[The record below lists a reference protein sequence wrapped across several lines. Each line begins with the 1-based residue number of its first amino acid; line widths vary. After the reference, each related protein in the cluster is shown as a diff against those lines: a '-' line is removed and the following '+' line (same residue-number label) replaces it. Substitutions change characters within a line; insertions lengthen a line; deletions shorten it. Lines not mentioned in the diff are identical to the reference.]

1 MNYLKVFIVVVFAIY
16 FSVDVYGQTVR
27 PIENTKDDV
36 KVYYSKM
43 DLYNKV
49 KANIERKQNLNTEGR
64 NEASAIGLHKGKN
77 TKPKNALSEK
87 IIMAK
92 KSDQEN

>member
-16 FSVDVYGQTVR
+16 FSVDIYGQTVR

-49 KANIERKQNLNTEGR
+49 KANIERKQNPKTEGR
-64 NEASAIGLHKGKN
+64 NEASAIGLDKGKN

>member
-1 MNYLKVFIVVVFAIY
+1 
-16 FSVDVYGQTVR
+16 
-27 PIENTKDDV
+27 
-36 KVYYSKM
+36 
-43 DLYNKV
+43 LYNKV
-49 KANIERKQNLNTEGR
+49 KANIERKQNPNTEGR
-64 NEASAIGLHKGKN
+64 NEASAIGLDKGKN